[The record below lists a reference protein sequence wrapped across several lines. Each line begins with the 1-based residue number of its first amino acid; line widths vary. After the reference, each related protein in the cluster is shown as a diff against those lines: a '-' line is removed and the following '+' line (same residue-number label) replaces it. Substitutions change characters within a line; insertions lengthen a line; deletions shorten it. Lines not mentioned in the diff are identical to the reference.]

1 MHRIIEVP
9 GVGKQTESILHGEN
23 IYTTRDLVYRF
34 PKKYESFIEDSLLL
48 AVDKTNITTTGIV
61 ASTPLVINHRGS
73 LKSLQFKL
81 LVEHEL
87 YLVIAY
93 RREFLKD
100 SLKENME
107 IQVKGRFEKKQRR
120 ITASHIML
128 KPVVADLKPV
138 YGIEGLYDSNI
149 SKIIRAIFNNHL
161 ISIEESMPK
170 SLLRKRKLIDKYDMV
185 YNLHFPTTQVSLN
198 EATTRLKYEEALKF
212 QLELMMQKRNFERHL
227 KTPRNYHLDDVKQAI
242 NTLPYELTND
252 QKLSVNELFK
262 DFKKPYPVKRL
273 IQGDVGSGKT
283 VVVGLGVIGVKT
295 AGYQSAFMAP
305 TEILAQQHYLVFKKT
320 FPSLKVA
327 LLTGSTKEKEE
338 LKKDIED
345 GYYDLVIGT
354 HALITDDTVFKNLG
368 FVIIDEQHK
377 FGVNARKKLEEKG
390 NADIV
395 YLSATPIPR
404 TLAFVIFGDMEI
416 SNIREKPKGRIP
428 VITKYFTTSQ
438 IESVFNHVQK
448 ELDLGHQVYFVAP
461 SIESDYR
468 GESVYS
474 LYEQT
479 KKYFNNSIFILHG
492 QMSGDEKKEIMASFN
507 QTKGSILISTS
518 VIEVGLDVK
527 NASMMVIFDGEYFG
541 LSQLHQLRGRVG
553 RSDVQ
558 SYCYVISEESDIERL
573 RMFERISDGF
583 KLSEYDLEKRGP
595 GEFLGV
601 RQSGQIDF
609 KYTDIQGDFNL
620 FIGAKED
627 ALWLLEHETHLQE
640 YIKNNQISPILD

>member
-1 MHRIIEVP
+1 MNNIIEVP
-9 GVGKQTESILHGEN
+9 GVGKQTETIFHSEGIF
-23 IYTTRDLVYRF
+23 TTSDLVYRF

-61 ASTPLVINHRGS
+61 ASNPVVIHHRGS

-107 IQVKGRFEKKQRR
+107 IQVKGRFEKRRKR

-128 KPVVADLKPV
+128 KPIIADLKPI
-138 YGIEGLYDSNI
+138 YGIEGVYDSNI
-149 SKIIRAIFNNHL
+149 SKIVRAIFKNHL
-161 ISIEESMPK
+161 ISIEETIPK
-170 SLLRKRKLIDKYDMV
+170 SILRKRKLIDKYDMV
-185 YNLHFPTTQVSLN
+185 YNLHFPTTQEKLN
-198 EATTRLKYEEALKF
+198 RAQTRLKYEEALKF
-212 QLELMMQKRNFERHL
+212 QLSLMMQKRNFELNL
-227 KTPRNYHLDDVKQAI
+227 KIPRSYDLDEVKRI
-242 NTLPYELTND
+242 IKTLPYELTSD
-252 QKLSVNELFK
+252 QKVSVNELFK

-283 VVVGLGVIGVKT
+283 VVVGLGIIGMKT

-305 TEILAQQHYLVFKKT
+305 TEILAQQHYSVFKET
-320 FPSLKVA
+320 FPTLKVA
-327 LLTGSTKEKEE
+327 LLTGSSKQKEA

-345 GYYDLVIGT
+345 GFYDLVIGT
-354 HALITDDTVFKNLG
+354 HALITDDTIFNNLG

-416 SNIREKPKGRIP
+416 SNIREKPKGRLP
-428 VITKYFTTSQ
+428 VITKYFTKSQ
-438 IESVFNHVQK
+438 VESVFNHVQK
-448 ELDLGHQVYFVAP
+448 ELDLGRQVYFVAP

-474 LYEQT
+474 LFEQT
-479 KKYFNNSIFILHG
+479 KKHFNESIFILHG
-492 QMSGDEKKEIMASFN
+492 QMSGDEKKDIMESFN
-507 QTKGSILISTS
+507 KTKGSILISTS

-558 SYCYVISEESDIERL
+558 SYCYVISEESDVERL

-609 KYTDIQGDFNL
+609 KYTDIQSDFNL
-620 FIGAKED
+620 FVSAKED
-627 ALWLLEHETHLQE
+627 ALWLLEQESLLQE
-640 YIKNNQISPILD
+640 YIKNNQISPFLD